1 MTSVCCLGI
10 TIPTSVILL
19 HPYALHKVLS
29 KRAQEHKTYTQ
40 VHTHPKEKRLLKGKF
55 VPVHNM

>member
-1 MTSVCCLGI
+1 MMKVCRLGA

-29 KRAQEHKTYTQ
+29 KPAQEHETHTQ
-40 VHTHPKEKRLLKGKF
+40 VKLHP
-55 VPVHNM
+55 